1 MPFILGSLELQTSAG
16 SIPSS
21 VGIGVNWELIQNT
34 QKCRFMGKEVREI
47 SRFLLHRH
55 ACLPPPPSE
64 QLHAL
69 PYQHYNIGAV
79 VSIEV
84 HHTLHLCCNAFTQ
97 VLKQQAPG
105 GQAERPGDAPSG
117 CPFLVPR
124 ICSTDVK
131 CDEP

>member
-69 PYQHYNIGAV
+69 PYPEIP
-79 VSIEV
+79 
-84 HHTLHLCCNAFTQ
+84 
-97 VLKQQAPG
+97 AP
-105 GQAERPGDAPSG
+105 
-117 CPFLVPR
+117 
-124 ICSTDVK
+124 
-131 CDEP
+131 